1 MDVRIFWK
9 GDGWRIT
16 VDHATKLVADDWA
29 EVDAFMKKLLAEK
42 EDKKQLTSCK
52 KPRLRLMRETS
63 NAITLW
69 KEKAYERQ
77 KT

>member
-29 EVDAFMKKLLAEK
+29 EVNTFMKKLLSEK
-42 EDKKQLTSCK
+42 K
-52 KPRLRLMRETS
+52 ETK
-63 NAITLW
+63 T
-69 KEKAYERQ
+69 AYESPSGIHFHS
-77 KT
+77 

>member
-29 EVDAFMKKLLAEK
+29 EVDAFMKKLLSEK
-42 EDKKQLTSCK
+42 EDK
-52 KPRLRLMRETS
+52 ET
-63 NAITLW
+63 
-69 KEKAYERQ
+69 AYKLQEAEVEAHEGDE
-77 KT
+77 